1 MDREAIIAR
10 LKANEAA
17 LRAQGV
23 RHAGLSGSRARGDH
37 RADSDIDILIEVAP
51 EAGVGLWE
59 YEGNKV
65 FIRQLFD
72 VSVEVVDRDHLKP
85 LVRPSAERDA
95 VYAF

>member
-23 RHAGLSGSRARGDH
+23 RHAGLFGSRARGDH

-59 YEGNKV
+59 YEGIKG

-72 VSVEVVDRDHLKP
+72 APVEVVDRHQLKP